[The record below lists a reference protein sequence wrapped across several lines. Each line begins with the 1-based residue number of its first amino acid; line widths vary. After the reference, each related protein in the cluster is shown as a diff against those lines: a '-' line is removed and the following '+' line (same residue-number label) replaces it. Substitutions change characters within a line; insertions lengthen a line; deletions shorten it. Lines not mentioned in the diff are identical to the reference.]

1 MARRATAGESS
12 LVILPSPS
20 RRRLRYTN
28 ELRHRQE
35 RYRRAG
41 VRGAWFV
48 PPGFCPAP
56 SPTLPAFLEVE
67 RHAPDATR
75 VRFGGGLSGTPATL
89 LPLERF
95 VAHLLRGRVRFEP
108 ERVVRPFDGAIV
120 VTAPDRCRRCA
131 APFPCF
137 ID

>member
-41 VRGAWFV
+41 IRGAWFV
-48 PPGFCPAP
+48 PPGFCPGP
-56 SPTLPAFLEVE
+56 SPALPAFALEVA
-67 RHAPDATR
+67 RRAPGTAR
-75 VRFGGGLSGTPATL
+75 VRFGDGLSGTPATP
-89 LPLERF
+89 LPLDGF
-95 VAHLLRGRVRFEP
+95 VVSGVGPARVQRL
-108 ERVVRPFDGAIV
+108 
-120 VTAPDRCRRCA
+120 TASSGP
-131 APFPCF
+131 
-137 ID
+137 